1 MTFPTLHPH
10 EDFLNELIIVNGGLL
25 VNKKVGGDVLIPFL
39 NQ

>member
-1 MTFPTLHPH
+1 MLTTY
-10 EDFLNELIIVNGGLL
+10 EDFLNELIIVNGWLL